1 MNIDQFEEAVL
12 WNDYPDWVNLLAK
25 AVMLNKV
32 SIKDGKITVKAFT
45 EDEI

>member
-1 MNIDQFEEAVL
+1 MNIDELEEAGN
-12 WNDYPDWVNLLAK
+12 WGSHGWIDILAK
-25 AVMLNKV
+25 AVLLNKV